1 MILKKLL
8 PLLALFCFLSFS
20 SSAFAYPWND
30 TSGWEDIPGYEHLAD
45 EINYYLSLTH
55 LNPTYMTFAGQ
66 SHDTGELFNA
76 TIYMDI
82 NRNYS
87 ENSFGRNYYAR
98 YISGNIFGGR
108 SNIEGDASDYL
119 TIPTQEGYAWFGGG
133 GEFYNY
139 SKPFSSFRVGDYLNY
154 HAMGVDINMT
164 LIDWFEVPA
173 GSTPVPEPATCL
185 LISAGLAGVGYLRR
199 RKMV

>member
-1 MILKKLL
+1 
-8 PLLALFCFLSFS
+8 
-20 SSAFAYPWND
+20 
-30 TSGWEDIPGYEHLAD
+30 
-45 EINYYLSLTH
+45 
-55 LNPTYMTFAGQ
+55 MTFAGQ
-66 SHDTGELFNA
+66 SQRTGELYNA

-87 ENSFGRNYYAR
+87 ENRFGRNYYAR

-119 TIPTQEGYAWFGGG
+119 TVPTQEGYAWFGE

-139 SKPFSSFRVGDYLNY
+139 SKPFSSLRVGDYLNY
-154 HAMGVDINMT
+154 YRYAGGGDINMT
-164 LIDWFEVPA
+164 LIDCFEVPA

-185 LISAGLAGVGYLRR
+185 LITAGLAGVGYLRR
-199 RKMV
+199 KKTA